1 MVEKTSK
8 TFSMHRKICTMILN
22 VFKSH
27 LFVVKVGF
35 LLVWNQKFNKIEK
48 YDHFSNQLI
57 KLIPKM
63 QKHLKKVYFL
73 KKFCQE
79 NLFKVTQ
86 PLKSF
91 VQKSRLDVDMIV
103 QKYQKYL
110 SIRFRN
116 SFCQFSNF
124 EAQKRTLL
132 AFAGWCH
139 ENQLTFMHKTSI
151 LNGWLRFNPFH
162 LAFRFYTVKLP
173 KISVV

>member
-1 MVEKTSK
+1 
-8 TFSMHRKICTMILN
+8 
-22 VFKSH
+22 
-27 LFVVKVGF
+27 
-35 LLVWNQKFNKIEK
+35 
-48 YDHFSNQLI
+48 
-57 KLIPKM
+57 M

-132 AFAGWCH
+132 AFAG
-139 ENQLTFMHKTSI
+139 
-151 LNGWLRFNPFH
+151 
-162 LAFRFYTVKLP
+162 
-173 KISVV
+173 